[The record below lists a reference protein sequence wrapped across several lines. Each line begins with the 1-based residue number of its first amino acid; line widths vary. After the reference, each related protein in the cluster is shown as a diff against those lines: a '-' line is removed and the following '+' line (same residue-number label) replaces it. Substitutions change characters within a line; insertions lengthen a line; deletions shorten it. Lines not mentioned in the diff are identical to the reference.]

1 MVWMRFPSGG
11 AARRRRL
18 RFVLP
23 ALIAGLSLLLSS
35 CGDSKYT
42 FVGSQGD
49 HVFVKVPTTW
59 QGYSGNVI
67 LKAIGLDGTPSAS
80 SFKWLTA
87 FDASPSPKLGHVLS
101 GVPTDPVVL
110 SYVRELTP
118 QARDQF
124 SLSALRNARFPIDQ
138 LVNDDQGDVID
149 HKDITLDGGLYGAQ
163 DVFDITGG
171 IGDISAAN
179 GALMVNQVGILDPG
193 NHKLYLLVIS
203 CDATCY
209 RDNKTT
215 IDEVARSYSV
225 KES

>member
-1 MVWMRFPSGG
+1 MHLQHGG
-11 AARRRRL
+11 SARRRRL
-18 RFVLP
+18 RLTIP

-49 HVFVKVPTTW
+49 HVFVKVPTRW
-59 QGYSGNVI
+59 EGYTGAII

-80 SFKWLTA
+80 SFKWLAA
-87 FDASPSPKLGHVLS
+87 FDASPRPKLGHVLS
-101 GVPTDPVVL
+101 GVPTHPVVL
-110 SYVRELTP
+110 SYVRELSP

-124 SLSALRNARFPIDQ
+124 SLAALRNARFPIDQ

-193 NHKLYLLVIS
+193 NHKLYLLVVS

-209 RDNKTT
+209 KHNKTT
-215 IDEVARSYSV
+215 IDEVVRSFSV